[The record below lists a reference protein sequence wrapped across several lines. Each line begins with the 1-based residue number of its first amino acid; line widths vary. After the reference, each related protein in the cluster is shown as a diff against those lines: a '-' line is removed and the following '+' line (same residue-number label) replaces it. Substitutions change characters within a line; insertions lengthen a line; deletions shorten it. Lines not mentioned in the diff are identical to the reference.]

1 MQHQLGHCPV
11 VPIRQFLREMRG
23 GSQARL
29 VRAADSQVYVAKF
42 SNNPQGRRTLINE
55 RIASYLI
62 EKLGIASPSTVLLSL
77 SDEIIR
83 QEDACFRVGTG
94 RVPIVAGIH
103 LGITCPANPF
113 TTRILDV
120 APPRL
125 YGLVENRSDFALTYV
140 FDIWVSQTDRRQA
153 IFVPLKK
160 HASLRLRAYMID
172 HGFSF
177 SGSQWAFCDGP
188 VFFPEAITLGL
199 SMESLCQKAVA
210 RISALPERDI
220 MGAIE
225 SIPASWYEGDQ
236 MLLARLLESLCR
248 RRDRLSL
255 LVNNNLQTMNSKG
268 GGPTT

>member
-1 MQHQLGHCPV
+1 MLRTLCEISTSSRMQHQLGHCPV

-120 APPRL
+120 APPTSLWACREPVRFRL
-125 YGLVENRSDFALTYV
+125 DVRLRYLGFPNRSATSHFCSTKEAC
-140 FDIWVSQTDRRQA
+140 ISSA
-153 IFVPLKK
+153 
-160 HASLRLRAYMID
+160 ASLYDRSWIQLFRVSVGFLRWPCI
-172 HGFSF
+172 F
-177 SGSQWAFCDGP
+177 SGSNNPRAEHGEPMSEGSCP
-188 VFFPEAITLGL
+188 N
-199 SMESLCQKAVA
+199 LCIAGAGHHGSHRIDSRQLVRRRSDA
-210 RISALPERDI
+210 ISA
-220 MGAIE
+220 
-225 SIPASWYEGDQ
+225 
-236 MLLARLLESLCR
+236 
-248 RRDRLSL
+248 
-255 LVNNNLQTMNSKG
+255 
-268 GGPTT
+268 PT